1 MLFYPSVV
9 CNLTLR
15 FDETLEVNAVPNA
28 PAANAQQ
35 GSVPGQTAEDPAP
48 GTRESDPGDARPG
61 DAIEDITAPTDTI
74 STPVLLP
81 KGDPFTQIMARI
93 PTKGAFELPGL
104 RHAGKFNLEFDFR
117 DVPIDPRV
125 LRTVVVDIHLGAVSD
140 ENFAAGM
147 GGAVDANDQRLSILR
162 QKRSEVITNV
172 GTQLL
177 VGIADRMHVRHGSMG
192 STVTLAG
199 RDLRGVLLD
208 AKIPVKKIE
217 QVDLTKAIDDVVAD
231 ILATITTDDR
241 LIFDTSADERE
252 WPDGHIPSPADAE
265 GLTRVRRGASGGG
278 AKSTPAG
285 GAEIA
290 YWDLITQYC
299 SLVGG
304 IPHFIGTVLW
314 IRPAHSIFKRILDE
328 TIPTPFAGAEP
339 RQVGAEQ
346 LRVRRLVYGRDLDNL
361 EFERSFGGQNVPL
374 IEVVS
379 IDDTKRGMEKLLI
392 AQWPPK
398 GSDAANLKADN
409 EVHRIPRP
417 GIKSLK
423 QLEQVARELY
433 EEIGRQEIGGKASTK
448 NLASFGGD
456 NSDPDM
462 LRLRPTAAV
471 QFLVD
476 SRALSSNA
484 PLVSELNQHDQRSF
498 EEEVAHLTERL
509 GDPVFARV
517 LVAVSRGSIAKAL
530 DFFRVNNVR
539 YTWALSTGIAIDFDF
554 QNYVVARHEVI
565 ADAETT
571 EQPRV
576 RTKRVKRQAALKKR
590 PEPGSARDRL
600 RRRYQAAAQSLAA
613 AEFNDFER
621 QQLRDANIATPRRR
635 FKRRL
640 LSQGFDEETA
650 ESLARRAF
658 AFR

>member
-1 MLFYPSVV
+1 VLFYPSVT

-15 FDETLEVNAVPNA
+15 FDETLAVNTVPNA
-28 PAANAQQ
+28 PAANAQE

-48 GTRESDPGDARPG
+48 GTRESEPGDARPG
-61 DAIEDITAPTDTI
+61 DTIEDITAPTDTI

-81 KGDPFTQIMARI
+81 KGDAFTQIMARI
-93 PTKGAFELPGL
+93 PIKGSFELPGL
-104 RHAGKFNLEFDFR
+104 RDAGKFNLEFDFR

-147 GGAVDANDQRLSILR
+147 GGAVDANEQRLSILR

-177 VGIADRMHVRHGSMG
+177 VGIADRMHVRHGAKG

-208 AKIPVKKIE
+208 AKIPVKKIR
-217 QVDLTKAIDDVVAD
+217 QVDLTKPIHEVVTN

-241 LIFDTSADERE
+241 LLFDASADERE
-252 WPDGHIPSPADAE
+252 WPEGRIPSPADAE
-265 GLTRVRRGASGGG
+265 GLTRVRRGADGGG
-278 AKSTPAG
+278 ANSTPAG
-285 GAEIA
+285 GAEIS

-304 IPHFIGTVLW
+304 IPHFVGTVLW
-314 IRPAHSIFKRILDE
+314 IRPAHSIFKRVLDE
-328 TIPTPFAGAEP
+328 TVPTPFAGAEP

-374 IEVVS
+374 IKAVS
-379 IDDTKRGMEKLLI
+379 IDDTKRGKEKLLI

-398 GSDAANLKADN
+398 GSEAAKLKADN
-409 EVHRIPRP
+409 EVLRIPVP
-417 GIKSLK
+417 GVKSLE

-433 EEIGRQEIGGKASTK
+433 EEIGRGEIGGKASTK

-476 SRALSSNA
+476 ARALSSNA

-554 QNYVVARHEVI
+554 QNYVVARHEEVV
-565 ADAETT
+565 ANDEA

-576 RTKRVKRQAALKKR
+576 RTKRVKRAPKLKKR
-590 PEPGSARDRL
+590 PEPGSAKEQL
-600 RRRYQAAAQSLAA
+600 RRRHAAAAKTI
-613 AEFNDFER
+613 AEAKFNDFER
-621 QQLRDANIATPRRR
+621 QQLNEVNRSFKVRR

-640 LSQGFDEETA
+640 INQGFDPDNA
-650 ESLARRAF
+650 ERIAEQAF
-658 AFR
+658 